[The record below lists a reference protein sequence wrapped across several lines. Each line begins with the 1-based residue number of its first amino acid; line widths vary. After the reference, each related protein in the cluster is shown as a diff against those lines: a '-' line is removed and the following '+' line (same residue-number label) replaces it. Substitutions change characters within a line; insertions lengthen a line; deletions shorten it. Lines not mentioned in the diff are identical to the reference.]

1 MKETMLTNTLE
12 EEKILKNII
21 SNFETK
27 NYDLI
32 KELIKIELKNILIL
46 ATGSSINAALITKY
60 FISDI
65 LNVNIEIK
73 EPFNYYNYEKV
84 NENID
89 LVISISQSGQSASTI
104 SALKYVKKCKNI
116 PSIAITSN
124 NMSIISKE
132 SNMTLNLG
140 IGIEQVGFVTKGFSA
155 TVLNLFL
162 FAIILAKEKELI
174 SEEKKE
180 FYLKE
185 LNTIIENI
193 SKVILKT
200 ENFIK
205 EKKEIFL
212 NTKRFIGIGY
222 GACFG
227 LVKEFETKFTET
239 IRLPS
244 QGFELEAYM
253 HGPYL
258 EANKEHIIFYFDNN
272 GKLSERLLLL
282 KDYMIPYIKQSIV
295 IGIDNG
301 DINLNLK
308 INEHLAALLL
318 IIPIQIMSYRI
329 AEIKGINLN
338 IKIFKDFDKVLKSKI
353 Q

>member
-1 MKETMLTNTLE
+1 MEETMLTNILE

-84 NENID
+84 NENIN
-89 LVISISQSGQSASTI
+89 LVIAISQSGQSASTI
-104 SALKYVKKCKNI
+104 SALKYVKKYKNI

-132 SNMTLNLG
+132 SNITLDLG

-162 FAIILAKEKELI
+162 FGIILAKEKELI

-185 LNTIIENI
+185 LNTILENI
-193 SKVILKT
+193 SKIILKT

-205 EKKEIFL
+205 EKKEILL

-282 KDYMIPYIKQSIV
+282 KDYMMPYIKQSIV
-295 IGIDNG
+295 IGIDDG

-353 Q
+353 

>member
-1 MKETMLTNTLE
+1 MKETMLTNILE

-27 NYDLI
+27 NSLLI

-46 ATGSSINAALITKY
+46 ATGSSMNAALITKY

-65 LNVNIEIK
+65 LNINIEIK
-73 EPFNYYNYEKV
+73 EPFNYYNYEKI

-89 LVISISQSGQSASTI
+89 LVIAISQSGKSTSTI

-124 NMSIISKE
+124 NMSIIAKE
-132 SNMTLNLG
+132 SNMILDLG

-162 FAIILAKEKELI
+162 LAIILAKEKKLI
-174 SEEKKE
+174 SANQKE
-180 FYLKE
+180 VYLKE
-185 LNTIIENI
+185 LNIIIENI
-193 SKVILKT
+193 PQVILKT

-212 NTKRFIGIGY
+212 NAKRFIGIGY

-227 LVKEFETKFTET
+227 LIKEFETKFTET

-258 EANKEHIIFYFDNN
+258 EANKEHIIFYFDNK
-272 GKLSERLLLL
+272 GKLSERLFLL
-282 KDYMIPYIKQSIV
+282 KNYMMPYIKQSFV
-295 IGIDNG
+295 IALDSG
-301 DINLNLK
+301 DINLNLNL
-308 INEHLAALLL
+308 NEHLATLLL

-329 AEIKGINLN
+329 AEIKEIDLN
-338 IKIFKDFDKVLKSKI
+338 IKIFEDFDKVLKSKI
-353 Q
+353 